1 MKIEKELSEKDIF
14 NIKENPFDNASHIK
28 KSGRV
33 LHQEIEV
40 RYLKWDSAA
49 YLEVDEEN
57 PKGKWRF
64 VGGTGTTQ
72 EEISIEEN
80 NLSELFK
87 DIKTLLEKYNETQ
100 AS

>member
-14 NIKENPFDNASHIK
+14 NIKENPFDNNSHIK

-40 RYLKWDSAA
+40 RYLKWDSTA

-64 VGGTGTTQ
+64 GGGTGTTQ

-80 NLSELFK
+80 NLSELFN

>member
-28 KSGRV
+28 KSGQV
-33 LHQEIEV
+33 LHQEIQV
-40 RYLKWDSAA
+40 KYLNWNSDA

-57 PKGKWRF
+57 PEGKWRIS
-64 VGGTGTTQ
+64 GGRGAPQ

-80 NLSELFK
+80 NLSELFN
-87 DIKTLLEKYNETQ
+87 DIKALLEKYNETN
-100 AS
+100 